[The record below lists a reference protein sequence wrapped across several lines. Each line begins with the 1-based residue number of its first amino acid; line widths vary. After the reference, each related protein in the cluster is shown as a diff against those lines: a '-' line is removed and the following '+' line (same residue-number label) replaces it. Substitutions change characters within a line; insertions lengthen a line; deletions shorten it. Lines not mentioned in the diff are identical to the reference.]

1 MDQRRQFIMS
11 NRLCLKCGQ
20 EGHNSRECATTN
32 RCHICGRNHVSFLC
46 YQRTTI
52 HRRTE
57 TDRSV
62 NNQSRSSTAAE
73 PVATSSQPSLL
84 IQNGRSMHK
93 TLVTE
98 INGETVRVVFD
109 EGASSSF
116 VSSRLAEKW
125 NIEKIRAEPIFM
137 DTLSNTGPTM
147 TGHLM
152 IKVKIPTW
160 GGRHKELG
168 FRINDKVDK
177 LKFECIDADQQEYIR
192 RLKIDFKDEQRPVEM
207 LIGLDNINQIQLA
220 EERRLSKNVM
230 AKRTTIGWVVYGVS
244 KTTNVLLNLNQ
255 STTMESTLDVDVETG
270 EKVEKFIDDH
280 GNNKNVEYSA
290 TSKKYD
296 VKLPFSPNKEIESK
310 TEKARGQAMEMNQFE
325 KHQNRHPQTVQA
337 VKNGLYVDDLVLS
350 TPTTNDVQFPK
361 DQNKEIWR
369 ATSMEFRRW
378 RSSDE
383 TLNQLW
389 SDGLAENEVLRIESE
404 SDNMKVMMPEFESRR
419 TTKQTLLQH
428 QSIDDLFG
436 GALASTLKLRSLIYK
451 IWTMKYDWNDE
462 LEESLRNKV
471 QKAMSDIDESKSF
484 ELQQRILDDHELSK
498 FVSANQDAIDAVC
511 YLSNQ
516 NQISFTYAESKL
528 IKPTKIVSGE
538 LLVFTVGENISQ
550 TVLEILHLKRTMVRS
565 DSMDNVK
572 RLEDDINK
580 SYRLKLTEIVNEQPI
595 SIMMQVTKNGSKEK
609 GFDIAR
615 WDLTTKRSYQSWEEL
630 VQKQSD
636 EWKKSIYDNNDELTI
651 LIKLHQQQ
659 FIDEQFEKTK
669 LWFHDESG
677 LAWCLTRLERME
689 LEYNEKYPIV
699 WPTCE
704 HNKAFVRCLHQND
717 EHGSVTYSLSNLSL
731 KHFVLGAQQLLITIK
746 KRCAKYRQISIK
758 LKVLQDFMKYYKL

>member
-1 MDQRRQFIMS
+1 
-11 NRLCLKCGQ
+11 
-20 EGHNSRECATTN
+20 
-32 RCHICGRNHVSFLC
+32 
-46 YQRTTI
+46 
-52 HRRTE
+52 
-57 TDRSV
+57 
-62 NNQSRSSTAAE
+62 
-73 PVATSSQPSLL
+73 
-84 IQNGRSMHK
+84 
-93 TLVTE
+93 
-98 INGETVRVVFD
+98 
-109 EGASSSF
+109 
-116 VSSRLAEKW
+116 
-125 NIEKIRAEPIFM
+125 
-137 DTLSNTGPTM
+137 
-147 TGHLM
+147 
-152 IKVKIPTW
+152 
-160 GGRHKELG
+160 
-168 FRINDKVDK
+168 
-177 LKFECIDADQQEYIR
+177 
-192 RLKIDFKDEQRPVEM
+192 
-207 LIGLDNINQIQLA
+207 
-220 EERRLSKNVM
+220 
-230 AKRTTIGWVVYGVS
+230 
-244 KTTNVLLNLNQ
+244 
-255 STTMESTLDVDVETG
+255 
-270 EKVEKFIDDH
+270 
-280 GNNKNVEYSA
+280 
-290 TSKKYD
+290 
-296 VKLPFSPNKEIESK
+296 
-310 TEKARGQAMEMNQFE
+310 
-325 KHQNRHPQTVQA
+325 
-337 VKNGLYVDDLVLS
+337 
-350 TPTTNDVQFPK
+350 
-361 DQNKEIWR
+361 
-369 ATSMEFRRW
+369 
-378 RSSDE
+378 
-383 TLNQLW
+383 
-389 SDGLAENEVLRIESE
+389 
-404 SDNMKVMMPEFESRR
+404 MKVMMPEFESRR

-462 LEESLRNKV
+462 LEESLRNK
-471 QKAMSDIDESKSF
+471 
-484 ELQQRILDDHELSK
+484 RILDDHELSK

-746 KRCAKYRQISIK
+746 KRCAKYRQISSK
-758 LKVLQDFMKYYKL
+758 PLKVFTRFYEILVKAMTSRLRNIVWQTEQKTRNMLLASYRVQSMMNSRPRMQTELHRLTMNHLVYGNNQRFLLISPWKDIADYLLVKYWQRTERMINGAYRDVHLKKLQLYRKNNKHYEYVNVGDQVLLVNDNTPIGSWRAGRVMERISNKDDVYRTDKIQVDGRVVERPVRKIELLEEEGKNVADTTNMTNQTGIDIYRTFDYRQLMCDDYKKQSR